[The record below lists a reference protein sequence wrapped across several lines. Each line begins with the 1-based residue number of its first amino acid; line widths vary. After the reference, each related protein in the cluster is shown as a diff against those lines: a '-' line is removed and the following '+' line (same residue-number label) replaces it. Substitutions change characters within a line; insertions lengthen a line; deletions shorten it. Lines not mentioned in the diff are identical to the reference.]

1 MMTRG
6 VKWSIF
12 IMTVRVTYCTV
23 LNERNRILIIHCHN
37 LQEHLLHQRRVY
49 ALLSAVTI
57 DISLRRDRIMSKLNI
72 TFNSLNEQREFFL
85 WKFPSLTT
93 RDEISCLQAEF
104 SRFDKT
110 HKGTI
115 DEVHAMMV
123 MDARGVSKSAFELRL
138 ITSQYGGEK
147 SEGRSFSFLEIC
159 CAVYETDWDALN
171 DFVDDEARDRA
182 LVTAKAAA
190 DEIEIA
196 AAKIAN
202 AKIEEERAA
211 EIRAATIE
219 EESRLVSN

>member
-1 MMTRG
+1 
-6 VKWSIF
+6 
-12 IMTVRVTYCTV
+12 
-23 LNERNRILIIHCHN
+23 
-37 LQEHLLHQRRVY
+37 
-49 ALLSAVTI
+49 
-57 DISLRRDRIMSKLNI
+57 MSKLNI
-72 TFNSLNEQREFFL
+72 TFHSLNEQREFFL
-85 WKFPSLTT
+85 WKFPNLTT

-104 SRFDKT
+104 SRFDRS

-159 CAVYETDWDALN
+159 CAIYETDWDALN
-171 DFVDDEARDRA
+171 DFVDDDARDRA
-182 LVTAKAAA
+182 LLTAKAAA

-202 AKIEEERAA
+202 AKIEEEKAA
-211 EIRAATIE
+211 ELRAATIE
-219 EESRLVSN
+219 EESRLVSTSLCKIQLVIGRTNLQASSIFLA